1 MKTKTIKAT
10 LRKKIDDWIASVED
24 PELIE
29 RLRKDT
35 IVTGG
40 AIASMLLREPVNDY
54 DIYFRTRE
62 TALAVAQ
69 YYVSRFERKEVHGI
83 KVPIFVAEDGDRIK
97 IVVKSAG
104 IASED
109 STKEEYQYFENDDDP
124 DAMAAQQYIGEIMQ
138 DPGDIEDAYEETE
151 VMALENDKPPYRP
164 VFLSTNAIT
173 LAGKI
178 QIVLDHL

>member
-1 MKTKTIKAT
+1 MKTKTIKAV
-10 LRKKIDDWIASVED
+10 LRKKIDDWIASIED

-29 RLRKDT
+29 RLRKYT

-83 KVPIFVAEDGDRIK
+83 KVPIFVEEDKDRIR
-97 IVVKSAG
+97 S
-104 IASED
+104 
-109 STKEEYQYFENDDDP
+109 
-124 DAMAAQQYIGEIMQ
+124 
-138 DPGDIEDAYEETE
+138 
-151 VMALENDKPPYRP
+151 
-164 VFLSTNAIT
+164 
-173 LAGKI
+173 
-178 QIVLDHL
+178 